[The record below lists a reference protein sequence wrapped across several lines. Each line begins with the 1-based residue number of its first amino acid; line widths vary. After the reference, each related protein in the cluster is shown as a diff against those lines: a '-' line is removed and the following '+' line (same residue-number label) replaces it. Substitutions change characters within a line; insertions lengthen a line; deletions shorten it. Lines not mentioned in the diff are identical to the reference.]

1 MIRCKGIFH
10 RINTRNCERRRIKSC
25 SARYLT
31 FTLLLHVLWTL
42 QSDSFDITAVY
53 ENLSACKMSEIQF
66 RLLCLLQCFLYV
78 ARMSLAAVFWFYGK
92 VDMNII
98 SNISKILFRF
108 LDKQFWISAMAG
120 GEGVP
125 EDANVNSNIVLANAN
140 VNS

>member
-1 MIRCKGIFH
+1 
-10 RINTRNCERRRIKSC
+10 
-25 SARYLT
+25 
-31 FTLLLHVLWTL
+31 
-42 QSDSFDITAVY
+42 
-53 ENLSACKMSEIQF
+53 
-66 RLLCLLQCFLYV
+66 
-78 ARMSLAAVFWFYGK
+78 
-92 VDMNII
+92 MNII